1 MINPKKKKKVKMK
14 SIDYI
19 LFYTILV
26 LLAIG
31 IIMVYSASS
40 YYSMNETGSSTSYLK
55 KQLLATVL
63 ELIAMAVTM
72 SIDYHKLKKIVWI
85 AYIVTAPLLLLV
97 KAFPAVKGAQ
107 RWIML
112 GPLSFQPS
120 ELAKYVLVILLAVI
134 LAGKGEQIKEFKKGV
149 LVPLGF
155 AFFYAL
161 LVIIQKNLSIT
172 VVIVAVAFVML
183 FCAGAKIK
191 HLFGYVFPVLLAGVA
206 ALAVLEPYR
215 MKRLMNFTDPF
226 QSAADEGY
234 QLVQSFYALGAGGF
248 SGLGLGQSR
257 QKTMYMPEPHNDFIF
272 SIIGEEL
279 GFIGCFVI
287 ILLFLLLIWRGIK
300 TAFDAKDMLGKLMA
314 TGITS
319 VIAFQAII
327 NIAVVTGSMP
337 VTGVPLPF
345 ISYGGTSL
353 LITLSAMGILLNIS
367 RQKNVEEQTI
377 I

>member
-40 YYSMNETGSSTSYLK
+40 YYSMNETGSITSYLK
-55 KQLLATVL
+55 EQLLATVL
-63 ELIAMAVTM
+63 GLIAMAVTM

-85 AYIVTAPLLLLV
+85 AYIVTALLLLLV

-161 LVIIQKNLSIT
+161 LVIIQKNLTIIEIDDVPIEQAIDNVLVQDKTTGRIMKRST
-172 VVIVAVAFVML
+172 DQ
-183 FCAGAKIK
+183 
-191 HLFGYVFPVLLAGVA
+191 LLADIGGVSCE
-206 ALAVLEPYR
+206 VE
-215 MKRLMNFTDPF
+215 NST
-226 QSAADEGY
+226 
-234 QLVQSFYALGAGGF
+234 F
-248 SGLGLGQSR
+248 SV
-257 QKTMYMPEPHNDFIF
+257 K
-272 SIIGEEL
+272 IG
-279 GFIGCFVI
+279 
-287 ILLFLLLIWRGIK
+287 K
-300 TAFDAKDMLGKLMA
+300 
-314 TGITS
+314 
-319 VIAFQAII
+319 
-327 NIAVVTGSMP
+327 
-337 VTGVPLPF
+337 
-345 ISYGGTSL
+345 
-353 LITLSAMGILLNIS
+353 
-367 RQKNVEEQTI
+367 
-377 I
+377 